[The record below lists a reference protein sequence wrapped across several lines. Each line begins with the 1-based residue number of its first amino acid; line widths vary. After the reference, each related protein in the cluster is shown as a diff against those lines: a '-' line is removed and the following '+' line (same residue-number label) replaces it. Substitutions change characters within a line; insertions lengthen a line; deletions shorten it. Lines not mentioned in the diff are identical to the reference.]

1 LKFVEVNNKVTPS
14 EAQMQGFLEQGH
26 DEPIY
31 MLNLLKFKE
40 RAEYEDGRDSD
51 LTGEQAYGI
60 YGQAVADLLVKVGGA
75 PVFSASVER
84 LMLGEV
90 EDLWDSAA
98 IAMYPSRQA
107 MLTMIS
113 LPEYQ
118 EIAVHRSAGLEGQL
132 NIELVK
138 PLGGWFMES
147 GDD

>member
-1 LKFVEVNNKVTPS
+1 MEVNNKVTPS
-14 EAQMQGFLEQGH
+14 EAQMQGLLEQGH

-40 RAEYEDGRDSD
+40 RAEYEDGRDSN
-51 LTGEQAYGI
+51 LTGQQAYGI

>member
-1 LKFVEVNNKVTPS
+1 
-14 EAQMQGFLEQGH
+14 MQGFLEQGH

-107 MLTMIS
+107 MLIMIS

>member
-1 LKFVEVNNKVTPS
+1 MEVNNKVTPS

-147 GDD
+147 GED

>member
-1 LKFVEVNNKVTPS
+1 
-14 EAQMQGFLEQGH
+14 MQGFHEQGH

>member
-1 LKFVEVNNKVTPS
+1 MEVNNKVRPS
-14 EAQMQGFLEQGH
+14 EAQMQGFHEQGH

>member
-1 LKFVEVNNKVTPS
+1 MEVNNKVTPS

-75 PVFSASVER
+75 PVFSASVKR

-107 MLTMIS
+107 MLIMIS

-138 PLGGWFMES
+138 PLGGWFTKR

>member
-1 LKFVEVNNKVTPS
+1 MEVNNKVTPS

-107 MLTMIS
+107 MLIMIS

-138 PLGGWFMES
+138 PLGGWFTKR

>member
-1 LKFVEVNNKVTPS
+1 MEVNNKVTPS

-98 IAMYPSRQA
+98 PAC
-107 MLTMIS
+107 IS
-113 LPEYQ
+113 PVISVPDDQLKLPERGTFL
-118 EIAVHRSAGLEGQL
+118 IFARLP
-132 NIELVK
+132 
-138 PLGGWFMES
+138 PLSSNVFE
-147 GDD
+147 

>member
-1 LKFVEVNNKVTPS
+1 MEVNNKVTPS

-107 MLTMIS
+107 MLIMIS

>member
-1 LKFVEVNNKVTPS
+1 MEVNNKVRPS

-107 MLTMIS
+107 MLNMIS

-118 EIAVHRSAGLEGQL
+118 EIAVHRSAGLDGQL

>member
-1 LKFVEVNNKVTPS
+1 MEVNNKVTPS

-40 RAEYEDGRDSD
+40 RAEYEDSRDSD

-60 YGQAVADLLVKVGGA
+60 YGQAVADFLVKVGGA

-107 MLTMIS
+107 MLNMIS

-138 PLGGWFMES
+138 PLGGWFTKR

>member
-1 LKFVEVNNKVTPS
+1 MEVNNKVTPS

-98 IAMYPSRQA
+98 IAMYPSRQE

-138 PLGGWFMES
+138 PLGGWFTKR

>member
-1 LKFVEVNNKVTPS
+1 MEVNNKVTPS

-90 EDLWDSAA
+90 EDLWDSAV

-107 MLTMIS
+107 MLNMIS